1 MAEITSRERLDQYLI
16 RTGFVHSR
24 RAARELIALRRV
36 RVNGRIPRKGDLVG
50 AGDQVKVEAVAP
62 EPALVADFA
71 VPIDL
76 LYSDPA
82 MLVVNKPGLMPCH
95 PLEPG
100 ERGTLMNGVV
110 ARFPETATA
119 GELAREG
126 GLVHRLDNGT
136 SGAVIIARTRDAH
149 ERLRRDLAAGRIERR
164 YRALVVGALND
175 PQNFDEPIGHRRRN
189 SQKMAGLSAGVRIR
203 GRARP
208 ASTRVEPLRR
218 LGCFTLLSV
227 IPHTGSRHQI
237 RVHLADAGHPIVND
251 RLYAAPRSAELPEG
265 RFWLHLAEI
274 EFDSPAAG
282 RVLVTAALPHE
293 LNIFLD
299 ASDCDAS

>member
-1 MAEITSRERLDQYLI
+1 MADLTSRERIDQYLM
-16 RTGFVHSR
+16 RMGFVHSR
-24 RAARELIALRRV
+24 RVARELIERRRV
-36 RVNGRIPRKGDLVG
+36 RVNGRIPRKGDLVSP
-50 AGDQVKVEAVAP
+50 GDQIEVEAVAP
-62 EPALVADFA
+62 EPALIADHT
-71 VPIDL
+71 VSIDV

-119 GELAREG
+119 GEIAREG

-136 SGAVIIARTRDAH
+136 SGALMIVRTRDTH

-164 YRALVVGALND
+164 YQALVVGALKD
-175 PQNFDEPIGHRRRN
+175 PQKFDEPIGHRRRN
-189 SQKMAGLSAGVRIR
+189 SQKMAGLAAGVRTR

-218 LGCFTLLSV
+218 LGCFTLLRV
-227 IPHTGSRHQI
+227 IPRTGSRHQI
-237 RVHLADAGHPIVND
+237 RVHLADAGHPILND
-251 RLYAAPRSAELPEG
+251 RLYGAPRCAELPEG

-282 RVLVTAALPHE
+282 RVLVTAPLPPE
-293 LNIFLD
+293 LSIFLD
-299 ASDCDAS
+299 ASYHGAS